1 MVIDS
6 STILIGIAFSSA
18 GMLLALLIGWL
29 NARDETYLILGA
41 GGIGLMTI
49 ALAIL
54 ALRGD
59 QLFLA
64 NTLLPFII
72 VLGGFTLILAGVRLQ
87 RDENSSVRPAFY
99 IGGACIAATL
109 LPFILGYSGV
119 GTIILNSASA
129 LLLLCCAHEHW
140 HTKQGSR
147 LAAVSNVVL
156 FGVTAISFF
165 CCAGVLIVEQQWVLT
180 ALPKNW
186 AEDFNS
192 IMCLVGVSGIG
203 AFTLAFHHARSAR
216 RLHTQA
222 NTDSLTG
229 MLNRRAIFERF
240 ETNTR
245 WPNTAALMLDLDHFK
260 QVNDHLGHAEGD
272 RVLKLFSQILTDY
285 TGPLG
290 VASRLGGEEF
300 CCLLTNTDPESAKLV
315 AENMRAAFADL
326 SIEIGD
332 DSLIATVSIGIA
344 MAIDGENFS
353 ALLSRADTALYQA
366 KRDGRNRVELAALRL
381 VA

>member
-1 MVIDS
+1 MLIDN
-6 STILIGIAFSSA
+6 STLLVGIAFSSA

-29 NARDETYLILGA
+29 NAREETYLVLGA

-49 ALAIL
+49 ALAIM

-59 QLFLA
+59 QFDLY
-64 NTLLPFII
+64 NSLLPFTI
-72 VLGGFTLILAGVRLQ
+72 VLAGFTLILAGVRLQ
-87 RDENSSVRPAFY
+87 RDGERSTRPAFY
-99 IGGACIAATL
+99 IGGVCIAATI
-109 LPFILGYSGV
+109 LPFVFGYSGV
-119 GTIILNSASA
+119 GTIALNSASA
-129 LLLLCCAHEHW
+129 ILLLCCAHEHW
-140 HTKQGSR
+140 HTRQGSR

-156 FGVTAISFF
+156 FGVTAISFV
-165 CCAGVLIVEQQWVLT
+165 CCAVVLIVEEQWVLT
-180 ALPKNW
+180 ALPENW

-192 IMCLVGVSGIG
+192 IMCLVGLSGIG

-216 RLHTQA
+216 RLHAQA

-240 ETNTR
+240 EKNTR
-245 WPNTAALMLDLDHFK
+245 WPQTAALMLDLDHFK

-272 RVLKLFSQILTDY
+272 RVLRLFGQILTDHA
-285 TGPLG
+285 GPLG
-290 VASRLGGEEF
+290 IASRLGGEEF
-300 CCLLTNTDPESAKLV
+300 CCLITNTDPESAKV
-315 AENMRAAFADL
+315 IAENIRAAFADL
-326 SIEIGD
+326 SIGIGEE
-332 DSLIATVSIGIA
+332 SLLATVSIGIA
-344 MAIDGENFS
+344 MAVDGENFS

>member
-1 MVIDS
+1 MSIDN

-54 ALRGD
+54 AMSGD
-59 QLFLA
+59 ELLLL
-64 NTLLPFII
+64 NTLLPFTI
-72 VLGGFTLILAGVRLQ
+72 VLAGFTLILAGVRLQ
-87 RDENSSVRPAFY
+87 GDEKRSLRPAFH
-99 IGGACIAATL
+99 IGGASMAATI

-119 GTIILNSASA
+119 GTIALNSASA
-129 LLLLCCAHEHW
+129 ILLFCCAHEHW
-140 HTKQGSR
+140 HTRQGSR
-147 LAAVSNVVL
+147 LAAISNVAL
-156 FGVTAISFF
+156 FGVTAISFV
-165 CCAGVLIVEQQWVLT
+165 CCAAVLIVEQRWVLT
-180 ALPKNW
+180 ALPENW
-186 AEDFNS
+186 AESFNS
-192 IMCLVGVSGIG
+192 IMCLVGLSGVG

-216 RLHTQA
+216 RLQTQA

-240 ETNTR
+240 EKNTR
-245 WPNTAALMLDLDHFK
+245 WPRTAALMLDLDHFK

-272 RVLKLFSQILTDY
+272 RVLKLFGQILTDH
-285 TGPLG
+285 TGSLG

-300 CCLLTNTDPESAKLV
+300 CCVLTNTDPENAKV
-315 AENMRAAFADL
+315 IAENIRTAFADL
-326 SIEIGD
+326 SIGIGEQ
-332 DSLIATVSIGIA
+332 SLLATVSIGIA
-344 MAIDGENFS
+344 MAVDGETFS